1 MKTKLRKL
9 LALLMT
15 LAMFISSVPTTALAA
30 VVPYPG
36 GTDTGSGISLRSIV
50 KPPVA
55 TTTYVFMNGTE
66 EFARQILKDGQTL
79 NNPGTPD
86 AGSPNK
92 EFVGWF
98 DESGNQLTFPITA
111 SVGSAS
117 STVTVNARFADVYF
131 VFFTNPNGEVMVTKK
146 GYKGDKIS
154 TEGVTYP
161 VGNEES
167 IVGWEDASGNL
178 VSSVT
183 LNGSDVTLKARVEQG
198 HWITFDSQ
206 GGTYVAPAF
215 VKGNGTTTAPA
226 APTRP
231 GYTFHHWSAAVGG
244 AAFTFGNALT
254 TALTLYAVWTPNT
267 RTQYTVIHWQEN
279 ADDDEYSYAESET
292 KYGATGAQTSAA
304 AKSYPGFTAQDITQQ
319 TIAGDGSTIVNVY
332 YLRNVYKVNFN
343 EKHKHTYDRR
353 TGNFFSGYTYYG
365 GCYPQNGGSSTI
377 CGLST
382 DSWVATQTITAKY
395 GANISTQWPVGTFWY
410 VTQDDQTTAQSNLDT
425 MPLGGKEFYGKAEGS
440 GTANYYVQVLPG
452 ESGTENAGGKTYKLD
467 HTDTGYTNG
476 TVTDEERYEMT
487 GFTCNL
493 QHSAKNGA
501 SYPGA
506 KFYYDR
512 NSYNVVYINN
522 GVTVKTTSY
531 YYEQS
536 ISDAGS
542 YTPARPSTLPDTFTF
557 GGWYADPAG
566 GQAYTFNGKTMPAQN
581 VTVYAKWNEPTVN
594 GTAHIKID
602 GTDAG
607 TTLEGVK
614 YGGTITEQL
623 NALQETIMQDK
634 DGYTWRGW
642 RTGPNGTGEPFN
654 VDTKIY
660 SDITLYPYYTK
671 DGTFTVEY
679 VSGKNDVTAPE
690 DGKSYA
696 EDSFA
701 DLMSTDKLV
710 ADDGEYFLGWSDGA
724 ATYQPRDKYQIK
736 SNHANEQNVI
746 TLTAQWG
753 ARPAGTT
760 LTYKANGGTGEDEV
774 KNLANNETVTTIANP
789 FSRVG
794 YTFKGWDTDPKGEGS
809 IAPNTQV
816 QVDNNGGE
824 NVLYAIC
831 TANTDTKYT
840 VEFYY
845 QNTDGSYPQK
855 ANESVVR
862 NDGTTDTT
870 VSVKDSDKLPQDGGK
885 YVFDESNA
893 NNVLSGVVAGDG
905 SLVLKLYF
913 KLNTASYTI
922 HHYLNGTTVKV
933 ANDQTGA
940 KTIGETLTANKSD
953 ALYPAYAAAEV
964 AGYVPSQKIEIVADE
979 TKNVITVYYAVPLTI
994 TAKDAEKTY
1003 DGQPLTQPDFTVEG
1017 LVNGDTKEN
1026 FSLSMTAAST
1036 ITNAGSTPN
1045 VIDESTVKYNGDAIP
1060 SYYNVSHAPGTLT
1073 VNKASAT
1080 VTITGVNKTHVYDGK
1095 QHEANG
1101 YNYSFTGKPN
1111 EITISLKPNVL
1122 AIAKRTDVGTTTMG
1136 LTKDSFTV
1144 TSANYDVTIKAVN
1157 DGYVTITPIET
1168 EIVITANSASKIYDG
1183 TPLTNNGFTF
1193 TEGVL
1198 VKGDVLTAVVEG
1210 SATNVGDEGKN
1221 VVKSY
1226 RVMRGDVDVT
1236 GNYTFGNS
1244 IDGKLTIN
1252 KREVTLTSA
1261 SDSKTYD
1268 GKPLTNGNVTIG
1280 GSGFADGEGAT
1291 FNVTGT
1297 ITNVGKMPNDF
1308 TYTLNEGTNANN
1320 YTITPT
1326 AGELEV
1332 TPVTDEVVVT
1342 ITGHKVTTKYDGT
1355 EHAASGY
1362 DVSISNELY
1371 KEADFTFTGSAEVK
1385 ATDASDTA
1393 YAMGLK
1399 DTDFANKNGNFSN
1412 VKFVVTD
1419 GSLTINKR
1427 TVTLESKGGSK
1438 EYDGTPLT
1446 KPDVTVGGDG
1456 FVDGE
1461 VTDVKATGSV
1471 TFVHEG
1477 EVTNAITYTEGANF
1491 KEKNYTISREEGK
1504 LSITKREG
1512 EGKTITVTANSD
1524 EKVYDGAPLTNNGFT
1539 HAGALVEGDVLTAV
1553 VEGSQTDVGSSDNV
1567 VTSYRVM
1574 RGETDVTTSYTFT
1587 ESGKGAL
1594 TVTLRGVTFTGESK
1608 SLPYTGGM
1616 QRITGITQSGL
1627 VEGHRYEDLTYK
1639 AEGQNVGSYD
1649 GAFSGDVVIKDAQGN
1664 DVTKNY
1670 NVTKTPGK
1678 LTITNASFTVTF
1690 TGESDTKVY
1699 NGSEQ
1704 SITGI
1709 TVAGLK
1715 TGHRYE
1721 NLTYAAKGTDKG
1733 EYVGAFTG
1741 TVKILDENNV
1751 DVTENYAIT
1760 QTPGKLTITA
1770 VETEVVVTITGH
1782 KATVTY
1788 DGAEHTV
1795 TGYDVSISNELYK
1808 EADFTFTGSAE
1819 VKGTGANTYPMGLKV
1834 SDFRNDSKNFT
1845 NVKFVVNDGELVIS
1859 KRPVKVYA
1867 ETLEYAYDYANPA
1880 AHPADDVARYTVEAA
1895 NGDRG
1900 LLTGD
1905 ALNADVLYDGQSTQT
1920 LIGVYQAVA
1929 QIAAAKITNANGDV
1943 TDNYTI
1949 EKVDSTLTIKGNDPI
1964 DPGKETTSVQTN
1976 YTVGDVIEYKITV
1989 KNVSRDEATN
1999 VVVTDSMAEIQDSAG
2014 YTVSEDRHTAT
2025 IASIPAGGTVL
2036 VYARHTV
2043 TAEDVE
2049 NAYAGDANGSLT
2061 NVANIKFGDWNKDVE
2076 GDHDELNDTY
2086 KYVVRYY
2093 WNNYTSVQPH
2103 EEKKLTARVG
2113 TEVTEEPAAI
2123 EGYTP
2128 VSADS
2133 RKLTISADQSKNVI
2147 EFYYYKNVELTA
2159 NSETYTYD
2167 GAEKQVNGFTI
2178 KGENKDQDDQTI
2190 AADFSAIIVGAKGV
2204 DAGEYPANF
2213 AENTVG
2219 AVDKT
2224 GRYIVTAANNGKLV
2238 INPVTG
2244 QLITITA
2251 NSNEKTY
2258 DGTPLTDNG
2267 FDFTQG
2273 VLADGDVLTAVV
2285 EGSATNVGDE
2295 GRNVV
2300 KSYAVKRGETD
2311 VTKNYTFGNSI
2322 DGKLTINKRTV
2333 TLKSE
2338 TASKPYDG
2346 TPLTKPDVT
2355 VGGDGFV
2362 DGEVTD
2368 VKATGSVTFVHEG
2381 EVTNAITYTEGANF
2395 KEKNYTISR
2404 EEGKLSIT
2412 KREGEGKTITVTAN
2426 SDEKVYDGAPLTN
2439 NGFTH
2444 AGALVEGDVLTAVV
2458 EGSQTDVGSSDNVVT
2473 SYVVMRG
2480 ETDVTTSYTFTD
2492 SVKGALTV
2500 TPVEIELTANSAS
2513 KQYDGTALTD
2523 GGYSITKGAFV
2534 DEEGLASVTVVGSQT
2549 FVGESANRITAHTLK
2564 ENTLAKNYSIKYVN
2578 GKLTVTRNE
2587 KVIKVTANSH
2597 TWEYDGQAHSDG
2609 GYTVEYDGKT
2619 YKVEAGKTAT
2629 LPTGDVVKAKIT
2641 KTVTNVSDSAANNNQ
2656 IDELTIVN
2664 AAGEDTKGQYKTVT
2678 LIPGTLTITKRGAGE
2693 DKVKITAADNT
2704 VEYDGR
2710 PHGAKLNAAG
2720 QIEVGTSYTVTN
2732 LAEGHSVKTLAIEG
2746 SETDAGVYADKL
2758 VPGNA
2763 VIVDGNGVEVTAN
2776 YDITYVP
2783 GALTITRRGAG
2794 DMKVELKAAD
2804 NTVVY
2809 DGQPHGAKLNA
2820 AGEIEVGTSY
2830 TITNLADGHKVQSVV
2845 ISGSETAVGEY
2856 ENKLVPSGAKI
2867 VDAEGNDV
2875 TRNYVVGYKNGK
2887 LTITSPDTV
2896 IVTIRGNKD
2905 AVEYDGQKHEVNGYE
2920 VVSISNTLY
2929 TEADFGFADG
2939 ATAHAEGT
2947 DAGDYFMNL
2956 TKDSFVNRN
2965 GNFSAVTFVVEDGKL
2980 TITKRG
2986 LDKEKLVKIT
2996 AADNSVFYDG
3006 QPHGA
3011 KLNAAG
3017 QIEVGTSYTTE
3028 YLAAGHKVQTVA
3040 IDGSETM
3047 VGVYEDRLVP
3057 NAAIIVD
3064 ENDND
3069 VTTNY
3074 VITYVP
3080 GTLEIRKNETEIK
3093 VTANSHTWEYDGQP
3107 HSDGGYT
3114 VNYDGVD
3121 YPVAAGEFAT
3131 LPTGDKV
3138 TATVEGSVTNVA
3150 DSADDNN
3157 VVTNVTITNEA
3168 GAVVNDQYKTITRV
3182 NGGLKI
3188 TRRGDSEDEDKKVRI
3203 IAEPNTV
3210 EYDGKAHGANLNAK
3224 GEIELG
3230 TSYTTA
3236 RLVDGHYVDETTLDI
3251 TGSQTNVGVYEE
3263 ELKPAV
3269 KAGATRIVIRDAEGN
3284 DVTDNYALTLVNA
3297 TLTITGDK
3305 LIPDKKAEDENI
3317 ESNYK
3322 LGDEIEFTITV
3333 KNVSIY
3339 DVENVIVTDASAEI
3353 QAGDGYTVSADKH
3366 TATITIIAAK
3376 SEIRIK
3382 ALHTVTSEDILAG
3395 KVGNVANVEWKDGET
3410 TVTKTVD
3417 DDTTKL
3423 TPPNVTLNVTKT
3435 SNWEG
3440 KADGAK
3446 LELGTKITYTITV
3459 KNTGNV
3465 PYTNVNFTDLL
3476 QNGDATVTGEIPTYG
3491 TLAVNEEK
3499 SFTVEYIVTEADLLK
3514 ESINNKVTAEA
3525 DEIEYTY
3532 YEGETEK
3539 TGKATPK
3546 GEAEVGD
3553 RTDDAKASTISTK
3566 TTTSTPANGKGYALG
3581 ETITYDIVVTND
3593 GNLTVTSIEVVDNL
3607 EGAEIKA
3614 GNGYD
3619 VVNGKAVIA
3628 ELKPGE
3634 SVTVKVEYV
3643 VTEADIL
3650 AGKVVNDATV
3660 TGKGPGTDPEPDE
3673 PKTDDPTD
3681 EPKATLE
3688 IVKAV
3693 EGNPEN
3699 GTSYALGEKI
3709 TYTLTVKV
3717 GADNNVTVKDVRV
3730 TDTLLTAENVNAK
3743 IVEIAGGY
3751 TLNATGEI
3759 ELPDM
3764 APGAADVVI
3773 TYTYTVQES
3782 DLGSGAYGS
3791 VHNAAVSKGT
3801 TPDPDPE
3808 NPNPKPIDPK
3818 DEDKKD
3824 IPTNIRLVITA
3835 KDNPGIEY
3843 DGDAHGENGYDAT
3856 GLATGHEITSVTIS
3870 GSRTNV
3876 GYYTDELEPSDAVI
3890 KEGNEDVTSHY
3901 EITYVP
3907 GDLEIIRRGLDEKNP
3922 VQIIAK
3928 PNTVEYDGK
3937 AHGAKLNAK
3946 GEIELG
3952 TSYTTAR
3959 LVDGHYVD
3967 ETTLDITGSQ
3977 TNVGVY
3983 EEELKPAVKA
3993 GATRIVIR
4001 DAEGNDVTDNYALTL
4016 VNATLTITGDKL
4028 IPDKKAEDEN
4038 IESNYKLGD
4047 EIEFTITVKNVSIYD
4062 VENVIVTDASAEIQA
4077 GDGYTV
4083 SADKHTATITI
4094 IAAKSEIRIKA
4105 LHTVTSEDI
4114 LAGKVGNVAN
4124 VEWKDGETTVTKT
4137 VDDDTTKLTPPN
4149 VTLNVTKTSNW
4160 EGKADGAKLE
4170 LGTKITY
4177 TITVKNTGNVP
4188 YTNVNFT
4195 DLLQNGDATVT
4206 GEIPTYGTLAVNEEK
4221 SFTVEYI
4228 VTEADLLKESIN
4240 NKVTAEADEI
4250 EYTYYEG
4257 ETEKTGKATPKGEDE
4272 VTDNTDAAS
4281 ASFTST
4287 KTTTSTPKNEK
4298 GYALG
4303 ETITYDIVV
4312 TNDGNLTLTDVEVTE
4327 KLAGAV
4333 IKASSD
4339 YTVSG
4344 SVATIAELKPGQTV
4358 IVNVEYVVTE
4368 ADILAGSVKNV
4379 ATVKGNGPDDKDP
4392 DPKDP
4397 GTDDPTDKPKA
4408 TLDIA
4413 KSVVSTPKNGTS
4425 YKLGEKITYKLTV
4438 KVGADNNVTVKNIRV
4453 TDTLLTAENVN
4464 AKIVEIAGGYTLNAT
4479 GEIELP
4485 DMAPGAADVVITY
4498 TYTVQESDLGSEAY
4512 GSVHNAA
4519 VSKGATPDP
4528 DPENP
4533 NPKPVDPK
4541 DEDKKDTPTNI
4552 RLVIMANNNTG
4563 IVYDGEEHGEDGY
4576 KQTGLSK
4583 DHTIEK
4589 VTISGKRTNVGEE
4602 KLVPSDAKIVDKAGN
4617 DVTSHYDIEYVN
4629 ATLEIIQKKLT
4640 ITADSDE
4647 KFYDETPLT
4656 KDSYTNTELAKGD
4669 KIANVT
4675 ITGTITEVGSV
4686 ENVASGAKIV
4696 NAAGE
4701 DVTGNYDIEYVKGT
4715 LTIKAIP
4722 ADGFVDVTVTK
4733 KWDDANNQ
4741 DGKRDDVT
4749 LTLNASANGRLIDW
4763 DVLKDIAKNG
4773 ANLTMDETAEHVFAR
4788 AEFTDD
4794 KDSYSYTFRNVPK
4807 YANFNDVNTL
4817 IDFAVTENEVP
4828 DFYEID
4834 VESSTRLMI
4843 VNVHEVKTMNIHVTK
4858 VWEDEN
4864 NNDGYRP
4871 DAITV
4876 KLYADGALY
4885 GEKTITPDE
4894 NDVWETTFEN
4904 LPVYKK
4910 GETISY
4916 TVEEDAIDEYT
4927 TTYSTEKPIVGGDYD
4942 EAAREVTITNRY
4954 EIKKMNIKVIKIW
4967 ADAGNTD
4974 KLRPSELTFN
4984 LYKTVGDG
4992 EKELVQ
4998 EFQLKSSNGNSVWK
5012 HKDLRTTLEGLNV
5025 YENGEKVHYSI
5036 EETTK
5041 LEGYTVK
5048 YIDNDIV
5055 GGNKVND
5062 QYQTDF
5068 MTWVTNYHII
5078 KRPNRLIGPMGMTS
5092 GECVE

>member
-66 EFARQILKDGQTL
+66 EFARQILKNGQTL
-79 NNPGTPD
+79 NNPGTPTAD
-86 AGSPNK
+86 SANK

-131 VFFTNPNGEVMVTKK
+131 VFFTNEKGEVMVTKK
-146 GYKGDKIS
+146 GANGDTIS

-161 VGNEES
+161 VGNEQS
-167 IVGWEDASGNL
+167 IVGWKDASGNL

-183 LNGSDVTLKARVEQG
+183 LNGSDVTLTARVENG
-198 HWITFDSQ
+198 HWITYDSQ

-215 VKGNGTTTAPA
+215 VKGNGKTTAPA
-226 APTRP
+226 NPTRP
-231 GYTFHHWSAAVGG
+231 GYTFDHWSATVGG
-244 AAFTFGNALT
+244 AAFTFGQPLDQ
-254 TALTLYAVWTPNT
+254 ALTLYAVWTANTNT
-267 RTQYTVIHWQEN
+267 RYTVIHWLEN
-279 ADDDEYSYAESET
+279 ADDNEYSYRESET
-292 KYGATGAQTSAA
+292 RTGATGAQTSAA
-304 AKSYPGFTAQDITQQ
+304 AKSYTGFTAQTIAQQ

-332 YLRNVYKVNFN
+332 YKRNVYDVKFY
-343 EKHKHTYDRR
+343 KYKSS
-353 TGNFFSGYTYYG
+353 GFF
-365 GCYPQNGGSSTI
+365 GGSWEEI
-377 CGLST
+377 VNLR
-382 DSWVATQTITAKY
+382 ITAKY
-395 GANISTQWPVGTFWY
+395 QAFIGDRWPTYDGSSTWGTKTSGSQPAGPYQVNIE
-410 VTQDDQTTAQSNLDT
+410 T
-425 MPLGGKEFYGKAEGS
+425 MPLNGASFYGPNTGNGS
-440 GTANYYVQVLPG
+440 ESAYYYVEVLPG
-452 ESGTENAGGKTYKLD
+452 ESGETTVGGVAYKLHHKD
-467 HTDTGYTNG
+467 TSPGTGYTV
-476 TVTDEERYEMT
+476 TVEDQYPIT
-487 GFTCNL
+487 GFTFN
-493 QHSAKNGA
+493 SAPSTSTGQN
-501 SYPGA
+501 YNNA
-506 KFYYDR
+506 KFYYTR
-512 NSYNVVYINN
+512 NSYNIVYVS
-522 GVTVKTTSY
+522 GGQTVNTASKKF
-531 YYEQS
+531 EES
-536 ISDAGS
+536 IADAGS
-542 YTPARPSTLPDTFTF
+542 YTPTVKPAGMEDYDF
-557 GGWYADPAG
+557 GGWHADPAG
-566 GQAYTFNGKTMPAQN
+566 EQAYTFTGKTMPAQN
-581 VTVYAKWNEPTVN
+581 VTVYAKWNKPVYN
-594 GTAHIKID
+594 GTIYLTIE
-602 GTDAG
+602 GTG
-607 TTLEGVK
+607 SSITLNVPKGD
-614 YGGTITEQL
+614 TIETAL
-623 NALQETIMQDK
+623 NEKQAEIMAQVGE
-634 DGYTWRGW
+634 GYTWRGW
-642 RTGPNGTGEPFN
+642 RTGKDGTGEPFN
-654 VDTKIY
+654 PQTQITTDV
-660 SDITLYPYYTK
+660 TLYPYYTK
-671 DGTFTVEY
+671 DGTFTVKY
-679 VSGKNDVTAPE
+679 VTQKDDVTAPE
-690 DGKSYA
+690 DGKSYT

-701 DLMSTDKLV
+701 DLMSPGKLV
-710 ADDGEYFLGWSDGA
+710 AADGEYFLGWSDGA

-736 SNHANEQNVI
+736 SNHANDQNVI

-760 LTYKANGGTGEDEV
+760 LTYKANGGAGEDVVE
-774 KNLANNETVTTIANP
+774 NLANNATVTTKP
-789 FSRVG
+789 GTTFSRVG
-794 YTFKGWDTDPKGEGS
+794 YAFKGWDTNPKGEGS

-816 QVDNNGGE
+816 QVDNNDGA
-824 NVLYAIC
+824 NVLYAIW
-831 TANTDTKYT
+831 TANADTKYT

-933 ANDQTGA
+933 ADDQTGA
-940 KTIGETLTANKSD
+940 KTIGETLKANKSD
-953 ALYPAYAAAEV
+953 ALYAAYAAAGV
-964 AGYVPSQKIEIVADE
+964 ASYAPSQTITIAADE
-979 TKNVITVYYAVPLTI
+979 SKNVITVYYTMPLTI
-994 TAKDAEKTY
+994 KAKDASKTY

-1026 FSLSMTAAST
+1026 FTLSMTAEST

-1045 VIDESTVKYNGDAIP
+1045 VIDQDTVKYNGGAIP
-1060 SYYNVSHAPGTLT
+1060 SYYNVSYTNGTLT
-1073 VNKASAT
+1073 VNKAPAT
-1080 VTITGVNKTHVYDGK
+1080 VTITGVNETAVYDGK

-1122 AIAKRTDVGTTTMG
+1122 AIARRTDVGTTYMG

-1144 TSANYDVTIKAVN
+1144 TSANYDVTINEVI
-1157 DGYVTITPIET
+1157 DGYVTITPVTDKVTVTVTENGAIVTYDGNEHSVKGYKTMTADNELYDVATSVKATET
-1168 EIVITANSASKIYDG
+1168 AAWTAKGTNAGEYPVGIAAGDFENTNKNFTNVTFNIVDGVLKINPITENTITITANSAS
-1183 TPLTNNGFTF
+1183 
-1193 TEGVL
+1193 
-1198 VKGDVLTAVVEG
+1198 
-1210 SATNVGDEGKN
+1210 
-1221 VVKSY
+1221 
-1226 RVMRGDVDVT
+1226 
-1236 GNYTFGNS
+1236 
-1244 IDGKLTIN
+1244 
-1252 KREVTLTSA
+1252 
-1261 SDSKTYD
+1261 
-1268 GKPLTNGNVTIG
+1268 
-1280 GSGFADGEGAT
+1280 
-1291 FNVTGT
+1291 
-1297 ITNVGKMPNDF
+1297 
-1308 TYTLNEGTNANN
+1308 
-1320 YTITPT
+1320 
-1326 AGELEV
+1326 
-1332 TPVTDEVVVT
+1332 
-1342 ITGHKVTTKYDGT
+1342 
-1355 EHAASGY
+1355 
-1362 DVSISNELY
+1362 
-1371 KEADFTFTGSAEVK
+1371 
-1385 ATDASDTA
+1385 
-1393 YAMGLK
+1393 
-1399 DTDFANKNGNFSN
+1399 
-1412 VKFVVTD
+1412 
-1419 GSLTINKR
+1419 
-1427 TVTLESKGGSK
+1427 
-1438 EYDGTPLT
+1438 
-1446 KPDVTVGGDG
+1446 
-1456 FVDGE
+1456 
-1461 VTDVKATGSV
+1461 
-1471 TFVHEG
+1471 
-1477 EVTNAITYTEGANF
+1477 
-1491 KEKNYTISREEGK
+1491 
-1504 LSITKREG
+1504 
-1512 EGKTITVTANSD
+1512 
-1524 EKVYDGAPLTNNGFT
+1524 
-1539 HAGALVEGDVLTAV
+1539 
-1553 VEGSQTDVGSSDNV
+1553 
-1567 VTSYRVM
+1567 
-1574 RGETDVTTSYTFT
+1574 
-1587 ESGKGAL
+1587 
-1594 TVTLRGVTFTGESK
+1594 
-1608 SLPYTGGM
+1608 
-1616 QRITGITQSGL
+1616 
-1627 VEGHRYEDLTYK
+1627 
-1639 AEGQNVGSYD
+1639 
-1649 GAFSGDVVIKDAQGN
+1649 
-1664 DVTKNY
+1664 
-1670 NVTKTPGK
+1670 
-1678 LTITNASFTVTF
+1678 
-1690 TGESDTKVY
+1690 
-1699 NGSEQ
+1699 
-1704 SITGI
+1704 
-1709 TVAGLK
+1709 
-1715 TGHRYE
+1715 
-1721 NLTYAAKGTDKG
+1721 
-1733 EYVGAFTG
+1733 
-1741 TVKILDENNV
+1741 
-1751 DVTENYAIT
+1751 
-1760 QTPGKLTITA
+1760 
-1770 VETEVVVTITGH
+1770 
-1782 KATVTY
+1782 
-1788 DGAEHTV
+1788 
-1795 TGYDVSISNELYK
+1795 
-1808 EADFTFTGSAE
+1808 
-1819 VKGTGANTYPMGLKV
+1819 
-1834 SDFRNDSKNFT
+1834 
-1845 NVKFVVNDGELVIS
+1845 
-1859 KRPVKVYA
+1859 
-1867 ETLEYAYDYANPA
+1867 
-1880 AHPADDVARYTVEAA
+1880 
-1895 NGDRG
+1895 
-1900 LLTGD
+1900 
-1905 ALNADVLYDGQSTQT
+1905 
-1920 LIGVYQAVA
+1920 
-1929 QIAAAKITNANGDV
+1929 
-1943 TDNYTI
+1943 
-1949 EKVDSTLTIKGNDPI
+1949 
-1964 DPGKETTSVQTN
+1964 
-1976 YTVGDVIEYKITV
+1976 
-1989 KNVSRDEATN
+1989 
-1999 VVVTDSMAEIQDSAG
+1999 
-2014 YTVSEDRHTAT
+2014 
-2025 IASIPAGGTVL
+2025 
-2036 VYARHTV
+2036 
-2043 TAEDVE
+2043 
-2049 NAYAGDANGSLT
+2049 
-2061 NVANIKFGDWNKDVE
+2061 
-2076 GDHDELNDTY
+2076 
-2086 KYVVRYY
+2086 
-2093 WNNYTSVQPH
+2093 
-2103 EEKKLTARVG
+2103 
-2113 TEVTEEPAAI
+2113 
-2123 EGYTP
+2123 
-2128 VSADS
+2128 
-2133 RKLTISADQSKNVI
+2133 
-2147 EFYYYKNVELTA
+2147 
-2159 NSETYTYD
+2159 
-2167 GAEKQVNGFTI
+2167 
-2178 KGENKDQDDQTI
+2178 
-2190 AADFSAIIVGAKGV
+2190 
-2204 DAGEYPANF
+2204 
-2213 AENTVG
+2213 
-2219 AVDKT
+2219 
-2224 GRYIVTAANNGKLV
+2224 
-2238 INPVTG
+2238 
-2244 QLITITA
+2244 
-2251 NSNEKTY
+2251 KTY

-2267 FDFTQG
+2267 FTFTQG
-2273 VLADGDVLTAVV
+2273 VLADGDELTAVV

-2300 KSYAVKRGETD
+2300 KSYVVKRGETD
-2311 VTKNYTFGNSI
+2311 VTNNYTFGESI
-2322 DGKLTINKRTV
+2322 IGTLTV
-2333 TLKSE
+2333 TPVAIELTAAS
-2338 TASKPYDG
+2338 ASKAYDG
-2346 TPLTKPDVT
+2346 TPLTN
-2355 VGGDGFV
+2355 
-2362 DGEVTD
+2362 
-2368 VKATGSVTFVHEG
+2368 S
-2381 EVTNAITYTEGANF
+2381 
-2395 KEKNYTISR
+2395 NYT
-2404 EEGKLSIT
+2404 
-2412 KREGEGKTITVTAN
+2412 
-2426 SDEKVYDGAPLTN
+2426 
-2439 NGFTH
+2439 
-2444 AGALVEGDVLTAVV
+2444 
-2458 EGSQTDVGSSDNVVT
+2458 
-2473 SYVVMRG
+2473 
-2480 ETDVTTSYTFTD
+2480 
-2492 SVKGALTV
+2492 
-2500 TPVEIELTANSAS
+2500 
-2513 KQYDGTALTD
+2513 
-2523 GGYSITKGAFV
+2523 ITKGAFV
-2534 DEEGLASVTVVGSQT
+2534 DGEGLAAVTIAGSQT
-2549 FVGESANRITAHTLK
+2549 LVGASANTITSHTLK
-2564 ENTLAKNYSIKYVN
+2564 DNTLAQNYTITYQPGELK
-2578 GKLTVTRNE
+2578 VTQNE
-2587 KVIKVTANSH
+2587 KTITITANSH
-2597 TWEYDGQAHSDG
+2597 TWEYDGQPHSDG
-2609 GYTVEYDGKT
+2609 GYTVEYDGQT

-2794 DMKVELKAAD
+2794 DDKVVLTAAN

-2856 ENKLVPSGAKI
+2856 ENRLVPSGAKI

-2896 IVTIRGNKD
+2896 IVTIKGKTD
-2905 AVEYDGQKHEVNGYE
+2905 TVEYDGQKHEVNGYE

-2939 ATAHAEGT
+2939 ARAHAEGT

-2956 TKDSFVNRN
+2956 TKDSFVNKN
-2965 GNFSAVTFVVEDGKL
+2965 GNFSAVTFVVEDGQL

-3028 YLAAGHKVQTVA
+3028 YLAVGHKVQTVA

-3057 NAAIIVD
+3057 KTAIIVD
-3064 ENDND
+3064 KNDND

-3107 HSDGGYT
+3107 HTDGGYT

-3121 YPVAAGEFAT
+3121 YPVEAGEFAT

-3138 TATVEGSVTNVA
+3138 TATVDGSVTNVA

-3168 GAVVNDQYKTITRV
+3168 GTVVNDQYKTITRV

-3269 KAGATRIVIRDAEGN
+3269 KAGATRIVIRDKDGN

-3322 LGDEIEFTITV
+3322 LGDKIEFTITV

-3339 DVENVIVTDASAEI
+3339 DVENVIVTDANAEI

-3366 TATITIIAAK
+3366 TATIAIIAAK

-3435 SNWEG
+3435 SDWEG
-3440 KADGAK
+3440 KATGAK

-3546 GEAEVGD
+3546 GEAQVGD

-3566 TTTSTPANGKGYALG
+3566 TTTSTPANG
-3581 ETITYDIVVTND
+3581 
-3593 GNLTVTSIEVVDNL
+3593 
-3607 EGAEIKA
+3607 
-3614 GNGYD
+3614 
-3619 VVNGKAVIA
+3619 
-3628 ELKPGE
+3628 
-3634 SVTVKVEYV
+3634 
-3643 VTEADIL
+3643 
-3650 AGKVVNDATV
+3650 
-3660 TGKGPGTDPEPDE
+3660 
-3673 PKTDDPTD
+3673 
-3681 EPKATLE
+3681 
-3688 IVKAV
+3688 
-3693 EGNPEN
+3693 
-3699 GTSYALGEKI
+3699 
-3709 TYTLTVKV
+3709 
-3717 GADNNVTVKDVRV
+3717 
-3730 TDTLLTAENVNAK
+3730 
-3743 IVEIAGGY
+3743 
-3751 TLNATGEI
+3751 
-3759 ELPDM
+3759 
-3764 APGAADVVI
+3764 
-3773 TYTYTVQES
+3773 
-3782 DLGSGAYGS
+3782 
-3791 VHNAAVSKGT
+3791 
-3801 TPDPDPE
+3801 
-3808 NPNPKPIDPK
+3808 
-3818 DEDKKD
+3818 
-3824 IPTNIRLVITA
+3824 
-3835 KDNPGIEY
+3835 
-3843 DGDAHGENGYDAT
+3843 
-3856 GLATGHEITSVTIS
+3856 
-3870 GSRTNV
+3870 
-3876 GYYTDELEPSDAVI
+3876 
-3890 KEGNEDVTSHY
+3890 
-3901 EITYVP
+3901 
-3907 GDLEIIRRGLDEKNP
+3907 
-3922 VQIIAK
+3922 
-3928 PNTVEYDGK
+3928 
-3937 AHGAKLNAK
+3937 
-3946 GEIELG
+3946 
-3952 TSYTTAR
+3952 
-3959 LVDGHYVD
+3959 
-3967 ETTLDITGSQ
+3967 
-3977 TNVGVY
+3977 
-3983 EEELKPAVKA
+3983 
-3993 GATRIVIR
+3993 
-4001 DAEGNDVTDNYALTL
+4001 
-4016 VNATLTITGDKL
+4016 
-4028 IPDKKAEDEN
+4028 
-4038 IESNYKLGD
+4038 
-4047 EIEFTITVKNVSIYD
+4047 
-4062 VENVIVTDASAEIQA
+4062 
-4077 GDGYTV
+4077 
-4083 SADKHTATITI
+4083 
-4094 IAAKSEIRIKA
+4094 
-4105 LHTVTSEDI
+4105 
-4114 LAGKVGNVAN
+4114 
-4124 VEWKDGETTVTKT
+4124 
-4137 VDDDTTKLTPPN
+4137 
-4149 VTLNVTKTSNW
+4149 
-4160 EGKADGAKLE
+4160 
-4170 LGTKITY
+4170 
-4177 TITVKNTGNVP
+4177 
-4188 YTNVNFT
+4188 
-4195 DLLQNGDATVT
+4195 
-4206 GEIPTYGTLAVNEEK
+4206 
-4221 SFTVEYI
+4221 
-4228 VTEADLLKESIN
+4228 
-4240 NKVTAEADEI
+4240 
-4250 EYTYYEG
+4250 
-4257 ETEKTGKATPKGEDE
+4257 
-4272 VTDNTDAAS
+4272 
-4281 ASFTST
+4281 
-4287 KTTTSTPKNEK
+4287 K

-4438 KVGADNNVTVKNIRV
+4438 KVGADNNVTVKDVRV

-4498 TYTVQESDLGSEAY
+4498 TYTVQESDLGSGAY

-4552 RLVIMANNNTG
+4552 RLVITANNNTG

-4669 KIANVT
+4669 EIANVT

-4722 ADGFVDVTVTK
+4722 ADGFVDVTITK

-4834 VESSTRLMI
+4834 AENSTRLMI

-4858 VWEDEN
+4858 VWDDED

-4942 EAAREVTITNRY
+4942 EAPHEVTITNRY

-4967 ADAGNTD
+4967 ADSDNED
-4974 KLRPSELTFN
+4974 KLRPNALSFD
-4984 LYKTVGDG
+4984 LYKTVGGG
-4992 EKELVQ
+4992 ERELVLQ
-4998 EFQLKSSNGNSVWK
+4998 FQLRSSTGTSVWK
-5012 HKDLRTTLEGLNV
+5012 YKDLRTTIGGLNV

>member
-30 VVPYPG
+30 VVPYSG

-66 EFARQILKDGQTL
+66 EFARQILKNGETL
-79 NNPGTPD
+79 NNPGTPTAD
-86 AGSPNK
+86 SANK

-131 VFFTNPNGEVMVTKK
+131 VFFTNEKGEVMVTKK
-146 GYKGDKIS
+146 GANGDKIS
-154 TEGVTYP
+154 TEDVTYP
-161 VGNEES
+161 VDNEQS
-167 IVGWEDASGNL
+167 IVGWKDASGNL

-183 LNGSDVTLKARVEQG
+183 LNGRDVTLTAKVENG
-198 HWITFDSQ
+198 HWITYDSQ

-231 GYTFHHWSAAVGG
+231 GYTFRHWSATVGG
-244 AAFTFGNALT
+244 AAFNFGNALT

-292 KYGATGAQTSAA
+292 KYGTTGAQTSAA
-304 AKSYPGFTAQDITQQ
+304 AKSYTGFTAQTIAQQ
-319 TIAGDGSTIVNVY
+319 TIAGDGSTIVSVY
-332 YLRNVYKVNFN
+332 YKRNVYEVKFYSNSSWYSSS
-343 EKHKHTYDRR
+343 EE
-353 TGNFFSGYTYYG
+353 YT
-365 GCYPQNGGSSTI
+365 S
-377 CGLST
+377 LR
-382 DSWVATQTITAKY
+382 ITAKY
-395 GANISTQWPVGTFWY
+395 GANISNRWPTYNGSNTWSTTDGGTTY
-410 VTQDDQTTAQSNLDT
+410 QVNIDT
-425 MPLGGKEFYGKAEGS
+425 MPLNGAKFYGPKTGS
-440 GTANYYVQVLPG
+440 SSESAHYYVEVLPG
-452 ESGTENAGGKTYKLD
+452 ETGVTVSGVTYKLH
-467 HTDTGYTNG
+467 HTDTSPGTGYT
-476 TVTDEERYEMT
+476 VSVEDQYPIT
-487 GFTCNL
+487 GFTFN
-493 QHSAKNGA
+493 SAPSTSTGGRYNN
-501 SYPGA
+501 A
-506 KFYYDR
+506 KFYYTR
-512 NSYNVVYINN
+512 NSYNIVYVS
-522 GVTVKTTSY
+522 GGQTVNTVSKKF
-531 YYEQS
+531 EES
-536 ISDAGS
+536 IADAGS
-542 YTPARPSTLPDTFTF
+542 YTPTVKPVGMEDYDF
-557 GGWYADPAG
+557 GGWHADPAG
-566 GQAYTFNGKTMPAQN
+566 EQAYTFTGKTMPAQN
-581 VTVYAKWNEPTVN
+581 VTVYAKWNKPVYN
-594 GTAHIKID
+594 GTIYLTIE
-602 GTDAG
+602 G
-607 TTLEGVK
+607 TTGSSITLNVPKGD
-614 YGGTITEQL
+614 TIETAL
-623 NALQETIMQDK
+623 NEKQAEIMAQVGE
-634 DGYTWRGW
+634 GYTWRGW
-642 RTGPNGTGEPFN
+642 RTGKDGTGEPFN
-654 VDTKIY
+654 PQTRITTDV
-660 SDITLYPYYTK
+660 TLYPYYTK

-679 VSGKNDVTAPE
+679 VSGKNNVTAPV

-701 DLMSTDKLV
+701 DLMSPGKLV
-710 ADDGEYFLGWSDGA
+710 ADDGEYFLGWTDGA

-736 SNHANEQNVI
+736 SNHANERNVI

-760 LTYKANGGTGEDEV
+760 LTYKANGGAGEDVV

-794 YTFKGWDTDPKGEGS
+794 YTFKGWDTNPKGEGS
-809 IAPNTQV
+809 IAPDTQV
-816 QVDNNGGE
+816 QVDNNGE
-824 NVLYAIC
+824 NVLYAIW

-845 QNTDGSYPQK
+845 QNGDGTYTLNHSDK
-855 ANESVVR
+855 RTA
-862 NDGTTDTT
+862 TTDTEVFVT
-870 VSVKDSDKLPQDGGK
+870 DADKAAKENNK
-885 YVFDESNA
+885 YVFEADNK
-893 NNVLSGVVAGDG
+893 NNVLSGNVAGDG

-933 ANDQTGA
+933 ADDQTGA

-953 ALYPAYAAAEV
+953 ALYAAYAAAEV

-1017 LVNGDTKEN
+1017 LVNGDTKAN
-1026 FSLSMTAAST
+1026 FTLSMTAEST

-1045 VIDESTVKYNGDAIP
+1045 MIDESTVKYNGDAIP
-1060 SYYNVSHAPGTLT
+1060 SYYNVSYAPGTLT

-1080 VTITGVNKTHVYDGK
+1080 VTITGVNETAVYDGT

-1101 YNYSFTGKPN
+1101 YNYSFNGKPN

-1122 AIAKRTDVGTTTMG
+1122 AIARRTDVGTTYMG

-1144 TSANYDVTIKAVN
+1144 TSANYDVTIKAVI
-1157 DGYVTITPIET
+1157 DGYVTITPVTDKVTVTVTENGAIVTYDGNEHSVKGYKSMTADNALYDVATSVKATET
-1168 EIVITANSASKIYDG
+1168 AAWTAKGTNAGEYPVGIAAGDFENINKNFKNVTFKVVDGVLKINPITENTITITANSNEKTYDG
-1183 TPLTNNGFTF
+1183 TPLTDNGFDYTK
-1193 TEGVL
+1193 GVL
-1198 VKGDVLTAVVEG
+1198 VDGDELTAVVEG
-1210 SATNVGDEGKN
+1210 SATNVGDEGVNK
-1221 VVKSY
+1221 VMSY
-1226 RVMRGDVDVT
+1226 KVTRNGEDVT
-1236 GNYTFGNS
+1236 KNYTF
-1244 IDGKLTIN
+1244 T
-1252 KREVTLTSA
+1252 
-1261 SDSKTYD
+1261 DS
-1268 GKPLTNGNVTIG
+1268 V
-1280 GSGFADGEGAT
+1280 
-1291 FNVTGT
+1291 
-1297 ITNVGKMPNDF
+1297 
-1308 TYTLNEGTNANN
+1308 
-1320 YTITPT
+1320 
-1326 AGELEV
+1326 
-1332 TPVTDEVVVT
+1332 
-1342 ITGHKVTTKYDGT
+1342 
-1355 EHAASGY
+1355 
-1362 DVSISNELY
+1362 
-1371 KEADFTFTGSAEVK
+1371 
-1385 ATDASDTA
+1385 
-1393 YAMGLK
+1393 
-1399 DTDFANKNGNFSN
+1399 
-1412 VKFVVTD
+1412 D

-1427 TVTLESKGGSK
+1427 TVTLTSETASKP
-1438 EYDGTPLT
+1438 YDGTPLT
-1446 KPDVTVGGDG
+1446 KPVVTVSGDG

-1491 KEKNYTISREEGK
+1491 KETNYTISKNEGK

-1512 EGKTITVTANSD
+1512 EGKTITVTAKSD

-1539 HAGALVEGDVLTAV
+1539 HAGALVEGDVLIAV

-1567 VTSYRVM
+1567 VTSYKVM

-1594 TVTLRGVTFTGESK
+1594 TVTARGVTFTGESK

-1616 QRITGITQSGL
+1616 QSITGITQSGL
-1627 VEGHRYEDLTYK
+1627 VKGHRYEDLTYK

-1678 LTITNASFTVTF
+1678 LTITNASFIVTF

-1709 TVAGLK
+1709 TVDGLK

-1721 NLTYAAKGTDKG
+1721 GLTYAAKGTDKG

-1770 VETEVVVTITGH
+1770 VETEVIVTITGH
-1782 KATVTY
+1782 KDTVTY

-1808 EADFTFTGSAE
+1808 EADFTFTGTAE

-1867 ETLEYAYDYANPA
+1867 ETLEYAYDYANPM
-1880 AHPADDVARYTVEAA
+1880 AHPADNVARYTVEAA

-1943 TDNYTI
+1943 TANYTI

-1964 DPGKETTSVQTN
+1964 DPGKETTSVHTN

-1999 VVVTDSMAEIQDSAG
+1999 VVVTDSMAEIQDSVG

-2049 NAYAGDANGSLT
+2049 NAYAGDASGSLT

-2086 KYVVRYY
+2086 EYVVRYY

-2113 TEVTEEPAAI
+2113 TEVTEKPAAI

-2178 KGENKDQDDQTI
+2178 KGENKDQADQTI
-2190 AADFSAIIVGAKGV
+2190 AADFSAITVGAKGV

-2258 DGTPLTDNG
+2258 DGTPLTDSG
-2267 FDFTQG
+2267 FDYTQG

-2300 KSYAVKRGETD
+2300 KSYKVMRGETD
-2311 VTKNYTFGNSI
+2311 VTKNYTFGNSN

-2338 TASKPYDG
+2338 TASKEYDG

-2355 VGGDGFV
+2355 VTGDGFV
-2362 DGEVTD
+2362 AGEVSD
-2368 VKATGSVTFVHEG
+2368 IKATGSATFVDDG
-2381 EVTNAITYTEGANF
+2381 EVTNAITFTTG
-2395 KEKNYTISR
+2395 EKFNEDNYTITKN
-2404 EEGKLSIT
+2404 EGKLSIT
-2412 KREGEGKTITVTAN
+2412 QRTDIIVITTPTRSRAYNGRKLLDYSCTYTGTIADGDELIMTFPEDDGLINAGSKPNQYERYRVERK
-2426 SDEKVYDGAPLTN
+2426 SDGRNVTN
-2439 NGFTH
+2439 N
-2444 AGALVEGDVLTAVV
+2444 
-2458 EGSQTDVGSSDNVVT
+2458 
-2473 SYVVMRG
+2473 
-2480 ETDVTTSYTFTD
+2480 YTFGESIIGT
-2492 SVKGALTV
+2492 LTV
-2500 TPVEIELTANSAS
+2500 TPVAIELTAAS
-2513 KQYDGTALTD
+2513 DSKAYDGTPLTNSN
-2523 GGYSITKGAFV
+2523 YTITKGAFV
-2534 DEEGLASVTVVGSQT
+2534 DGEGLATVTIAGSQT
-2549 FVGESANRITAHTLK
+2549 LVGASANTITGHTLK
-2564 ENTLAKNYSIKYVN
+2564 DNTLAQNYTITYQPGELK
-2578 GKLTVTRNE
+2578 VTQNE
-2587 KVIKVTANSH
+2587 KVITITANSH
-2597 TWEYDGQAHSDG
+2597 TWEYDGQPHSDG
-2609 GYTVEYDGKT
+2609 GYTVEYDGQT

-2704 VEYDGR
+2704 VEYDGK

-2720 QIEVGTSYTVTN
+2720 QIELGTSYTVTN

-2763 VIVDGNGVEVTAN
+2763 VIVDRNGVEVTAN

-2856 ENKLVPSGAKI
+2856 ENRLVPSGAKI

-2905 AVEYDGQKHEVNGYE
+2905 TVEYDGQKHEVNGYE

-2939 ATAHAEGT
+2939 ARAHAEGT

-2986 LDKEKLVKIT
+2986 LDEKNLVKIT

-3057 NAAIIVD
+3057 KTAIIVD
-3064 ENDND
+3064 KNDND

-3107 HSDGGYT
+3107 HTDGGYT

-3121 YPVAAGEFAT
+3121 YPVEAGEFAT

-3168 GAVVNDQYKTITRV
+3168 GTVVNDQYKTITRV

-3210 EYDGKAHGANLNAK
+3210 EYDGSAHGAKLNAK

-3251 TGSQTNVGVYEE
+3251 TGSQTNVGVYAE

-3269 KAGATRIVIRDAEGN
+3269 KAGATRIVIRDKDDN

-3322 LGDEIEFTITV
+3322 LGDKIEFTITV

-3339 DVENVIVTDASAEI
+3339 DVENVIVTDANAEI

-3366 TATITIIAAK
+3366 TATIAIIAAK

-3435 SNWEG
+3435 SDWEG
-3440 KADGAK
+3440 KA
-3446 LELGTKITYTITV
+3446 T
-3459 KNTGNV
+3459 
-3465 PYTNVNFTDLL
+3465 
-3476 QNGDATVTGEIPTYG
+3476 
-3491 TLAVNEEK
+3491 
-3499 SFTVEYIVTEADLLK
+3499 
-3514 ESINNKVTAEA
+3514 
-3525 DEIEYTY
+3525 
-3532 YEGETEK
+3532 
-3539 TGKATPK
+3539 
-3546 GEAEVGD
+3546 
-3553 RTDDAKASTISTK
+3553 
-3566 TTTSTPANGKGYALG
+3566 
-3581 ETITYDIVVTND
+3581 
-3593 GNLTVTSIEVVDNL
+3593 
-3607 EGAEIKA
+3607 
-3614 GNGYD
+3614 
-3619 VVNGKAVIA
+3619 
-3628 ELKPGE
+3628 
-3634 SVTVKVEYV
+3634 
-3643 VTEADIL
+3643 
-3650 AGKVVNDATV
+3650 
-3660 TGKGPGTDPEPDE
+3660 
-3673 PKTDDPTD
+3673 
-3681 EPKATLE
+3681 
-3688 IVKAV
+3688 
-3693 EGNPEN
+3693 
-3699 GTSYALGEKI
+3699 
-3709 TYTLTVKV
+3709 
-3717 GADNNVTVKDVRV
+3717 
-3730 TDTLLTAENVNAK
+3730 
-3743 IVEIAGGY
+3743 
-3751 TLNATGEI
+3751 
-3759 ELPDM
+3759 
-3764 APGAADVVI
+3764 
-3773 TYTYTVQES
+3773 
-3782 DLGSGAYGS
+3782 
-3791 VHNAAVSKGT
+3791 
-3801 TPDPDPE
+3801 
-3808 NPNPKPIDPK
+3808 
-3818 DEDKKD
+3818 
-3824 IPTNIRLVITA
+3824 
-3835 KDNPGIEY
+3835 
-3843 DGDAHGENGYDAT
+3843 
-3856 GLATGHEITSVTIS
+3856 
-3870 GSRTNV
+3870 
-3876 GYYTDELEPSDAVI
+3876 
-3890 KEGNEDVTSHY
+3890 
-3901 EITYVP
+3901 
-3907 GDLEIIRRGLDEKNP
+3907 
-3922 VQIIAK
+3922 
-3928 PNTVEYDGK
+3928 
-3937 AHGAKLNAK
+3937 
-3946 GEIELG
+3946 
-3952 TSYTTAR
+3952 
-3959 LVDGHYVD
+3959 
-3967 ETTLDITGSQ
+3967 
-3977 TNVGVY
+3977 
-3983 EEELKPAVKA
+3983 
-3993 GATRIVIR
+3993 
-4001 DAEGNDVTDNYALTL
+4001 
-4016 VNATLTITGDKL
+4016 
-4028 IPDKKAEDEN
+4028 
-4038 IESNYKLGD
+4038 
-4047 EIEFTITVKNVSIYD
+4047 
-4062 VENVIVTDASAEIQA
+4062 
-4077 GDGYTV
+4077 
-4083 SADKHTATITI
+4083 
-4094 IAAKSEIRIKA
+4094 
-4105 LHTVTSEDI
+4105 
-4114 LAGKVGNVAN
+4114 
-4124 VEWKDGETTVTKT
+4124 
-4137 VDDDTTKLTPPN
+4137 
-4149 VTLNVTKTSNW
+4149 
-4160 EGKADGAKLE
+4160 GAKLE

-4303 ETITYDIVV
+4303 ETITYEIKV

-4425 YKLGEKITYKLTV
+4425 YALGEKITYTLTV
-4438 KVGADNNVTVKNIRV
+4438 KVGADNNVTVKDVRV

-4498 TYTVQESDLGSEAY
+4498 TYTVQESDLGSGAY

-4533 NPKPVDPK
+4533 NPKPDDPK

-4552 RLVIMANNNTG
+4552 RLVITANNNTG

-4669 KIANVT
+4669 EIANVT

-4696 NAAGE
+4696 NAAEE

-4722 ADGFVDVTVTK
+4722 SDGFVDVTITK

-4967 ADAGNTD
+4967 ADSDNED
-4974 KLRPSELTFN
+4974 KLRPNALSFD
-4984 LYKTVGDG
+4984 LYKTVGGG
-4992 EKELVQ
+4992 ERELVLQ
-4998 EFQLKSSNGNSVWK
+4998 FQLRSSTGTSVWK
-5012 HKDLRTTLEGLNV
+5012 YKDLRTTIGGLNV
-5025 YENGEKVHYSI
+5025 YENGEKIHYSI
-5036 EETTK
+5036 EETTVI
-5041 LEGYTVK
+5041 EGYTVK

>member
-66 EFARQILKDGQTL
+66 EFARQILKNGETL
-79 NNPGTPD
+79 NNPGTPTAD
-86 AGSPNK
+86 SANK

-131 VFFTNPNGEVMVTKK
+131 VFFTNEKGEVMVTKK
-146 GYKGDKIS
+146 GANGDKIS
-154 TEGVTYP
+154 TEDVTYP
-161 VGNEES
+161 VDNEQS
-167 IVGWEDASGNL
+167 IVGWKDASGNL

-183 LNGSDVTLKARVEQG
+183 LNGRDVTLTAKVENG
-198 HWITFDSQ
+198 HWITYDSQ

-231 GYTFHHWSAAVGG
+231 GYTFRHWSATVGG
-244 AAFTFGNALT
+244 AAFNFGNALT

-292 KYGATGAQTSAA
+292 KYGTTGAQTSAA
-304 AKSYPGFTAQDITQQ
+304 AKSYTGFTAQTIAQQ
-319 TIAGDGSTIVNVY
+319 TIAGDGSTIVSVY
-332 YLRNVYKVNFN
+332 YKRNVYEVKFYSNSSWYSSS
-343 EKHKHTYDRR
+343 EE
-353 TGNFFSGYTYYG
+353 YT
-365 GCYPQNGGSSTI
+365 S
-377 CGLST
+377 LR
-382 DSWVATQTITAKY
+382 ITAKY
-395 GANISTQWPVGTFWY
+395 GANISNRWPTYNGSNTWSTTDGGTTY
-410 VTQDDQTTAQSNLDT
+410 QVNIDT
-425 MPLGGKEFYGKAEGS
+425 MPLNGAKFYGPKTGS
-440 GTANYYVQVLPG
+440 SSESAHYYVEVLPG
-452 ESGTENAGGKTYKLD
+452 ESGTTVSGVTYKLHHKD
-467 HTDTGYTNG
+467 TSPGTGYSV
-476 TVTDEERYEMT
+476 TVEDQYPIT
-487 GFTCNL
+487 GFTFN
-493 QHSAKNGA
+493 SSPSTSIGGN
-501 SYPGA
+501 YNNA
-506 KFYYDR
+506 KFYYTR
-512 NSYNVVYINN
+512 NSYNIVYVS
-522 GVTVKTTSY
+522 GGQTVNTASKKF
-531 YYEQS
+531 EES
-536 ISDAGS
+536 IADAGS
-542 YTPARPSTLPDTFTF
+542 YTPTVKPAGMEDYDF
-557 GGWYADPAG
+557 GGWHADPAG
-566 GQAYTFNGKTMPAQN
+566 EQAYTFTGKTMPAQN
-581 VTVYAKWNEPTVN
+581 VTVYAKWNKPVYN
-594 GTAHIKID
+594 GTIYLTIE
-602 GTDAG
+602 GTG
-607 TTLEGVK
+607 SSITLNVPKGD
-614 YGGTITEQL
+614 TIETAL
-623 NALQETIMQDK
+623 NEKQAEIMAQVGE
-634 DGYTWRGW
+634 GYTWRGW
-642 RTGPNGTGEPFN
+642 RTGKDGTGEPFN
-654 VDTKIY
+654 PQTHITTDV
-660 SDITLYPYYTK
+660 TLYPYYTK

-679 VSGKNDVTAPE
+679 VSGKNDVTAPV

-701 DLMSTDKLV
+701 DLMSPGKLV

-736 SNHANEQNVI
+736 SNHANERNVI

-760 LTYKANGGTGEDEV
+760 LTYKANGGAGEDVVE
-774 KNLANNETVTTIANP
+774 NLANNATVTTKPADT

-794 YTFKGWDTDPKGEGS
+794 YTFKGWDTNPKGEGS
-809 IAPNTQV
+809 IAPDTQV

-824 NVLYAIC
+824 NVLYAIW

-933 ANDQTGA
+933 AEDQTGA
-940 KTIGETLTANKSD
+940 KTIGEELTANKSD

-1026 FSLSMTAAST
+1026 FSLSMTAEST

-1045 VIDESTVKYNGDAIP
+1045 VIDKDTVKYNGDAIP
-1060 SYYNVSHAPGTLT
+1060 SYYNVSYNPGTLT
-1073 VNKASAT
+1073 VKKASAT
-1080 VTITGVNKTHVYDGK
+1080 VTIKGVNETAVYDGK

-1111 EITISLKPNVL
+1111 EITISPKPNVL
-1122 AIAKRTDVGTTTMG
+1122 AIARRTDVGTTYMG

-1144 TSANYDVTIKAVN
+1144 TSANYDVTITAVN
-1157 DGYVTITPIET
+1157 DGYVTITPVTDKVTVTVTENGDIVTYDGNEHSVKGYKSMTADNELYDVTKSVKATET
-1168 EIVITANSASKIYDG
+1168 AAWTAKGTDAGEYPVGIAAGDFENTNKNFTNVAFVIVDGVLKINPVADEVIVTVTENGATVTYDGNEHSIKGYKSMTADNALYDVTKSVKATETAAWTAKGTDAGEYPVGIAAGDFENTNKNFTNVTFNIVDGVLKINPITENTITITANSAS
-1183 TPLTNNGFTF
+1183 
-1193 TEGVL
+1193 
-1198 VKGDVLTAVVEG
+1198 
-1210 SATNVGDEGKN
+1210 
-1221 VVKSY
+1221 
-1226 RVMRGDVDVT
+1226 
-1236 GNYTFGNS
+1236 
-1244 IDGKLTIN
+1244 
-1252 KREVTLTSA
+1252 
-1261 SDSKTYD
+1261 
-1268 GKPLTNGNVTIG
+1268 
-1280 GSGFADGEGAT
+1280 
-1291 FNVTGT
+1291 
-1297 ITNVGKMPNDF
+1297 
-1308 TYTLNEGTNANN
+1308 
-1320 YTITPT
+1320 
-1326 AGELEV
+1326 
-1332 TPVTDEVVVT
+1332 
-1342 ITGHKVTTKYDGT
+1342 
-1355 EHAASGY
+1355 
-1362 DVSISNELY
+1362 
-1371 KEADFTFTGSAEVK
+1371 
-1385 ATDASDTA
+1385 
-1393 YAMGLK
+1393 
-1399 DTDFANKNGNFSN
+1399 
-1412 VKFVVTD
+1412 
-1419 GSLTINKR
+1419 
-1427 TVTLESKGGSK
+1427 
-1438 EYDGTPLT
+1438 
-1446 KPDVTVGGDG
+1446 
-1456 FVDGE
+1456 
-1461 VTDVKATGSV
+1461 
-1471 TFVHEG
+1471 
-1477 EVTNAITYTEGANF
+1477 
-1491 KEKNYTISREEGK
+1491 
-1504 LSITKREG
+1504 
-1512 EGKTITVTANSD
+1512 
-1524 EKVYDGAPLTNNGFT
+1524 
-1539 HAGALVEGDVLTAV
+1539 
-1553 VEGSQTDVGSSDNV
+1553 
-1567 VTSYRVM
+1567 
-1574 RGETDVTTSYTFT
+1574 
-1587 ESGKGAL
+1587 
-1594 TVTLRGVTFTGESK
+1594 
-1608 SLPYTGGM
+1608 
-1616 QRITGITQSGL
+1616 
-1627 VEGHRYEDLTYK
+1627 
-1639 AEGQNVGSYD
+1639 
-1649 GAFSGDVVIKDAQGN
+1649 
-1664 DVTKNY
+1664 
-1670 NVTKTPGK
+1670 
-1678 LTITNASFTVTF
+1678 
-1690 TGESDTKVY
+1690 
-1699 NGSEQ
+1699 
-1704 SITGI
+1704 
-1709 TVAGLK
+1709 
-1715 TGHRYE
+1715 
-1721 NLTYAAKGTDKG
+1721 
-1733 EYVGAFTG
+1733 
-1741 TVKILDENNV
+1741 
-1751 DVTENYAIT
+1751 
-1760 QTPGKLTITA
+1760 
-1770 VETEVVVTITGH
+1770 
-1782 KATVTY
+1782 
-1788 DGAEHTV
+1788 
-1795 TGYDVSISNELYK
+1795 
-1808 EADFTFTGSAE
+1808 
-1819 VKGTGANTYPMGLKV
+1819 
-1834 SDFRNDSKNFT
+1834 
-1845 NVKFVVNDGELVIS
+1845 
-1859 KRPVKVYA
+1859 
-1867 ETLEYAYDYANPA
+1867 
-1880 AHPADDVARYTVEAA
+1880 
-1895 NGDRG
+1895 
-1900 LLTGD
+1900 
-1905 ALNADVLYDGQSTQT
+1905 
-1920 LIGVYQAVA
+1920 
-1929 QIAAAKITNANGDV
+1929 
-1943 TDNYTI
+1943 
-1949 EKVDSTLTIKGNDPI
+1949 
-1964 DPGKETTSVQTN
+1964 
-1976 YTVGDVIEYKITV
+1976 
-1989 KNVSRDEATN
+1989 
-1999 VVVTDSMAEIQDSAG
+1999 
-2014 YTVSEDRHTAT
+2014 
-2025 IASIPAGGTVL
+2025 
-2036 VYARHTV
+2036 
-2043 TAEDVE
+2043 
-2049 NAYAGDANGSLT
+2049 
-2061 NVANIKFGDWNKDVE
+2061 
-2076 GDHDELNDTY
+2076 
-2086 KYVVRYY
+2086 
-2093 WNNYTSVQPH
+2093 
-2103 EEKKLTARVG
+2103 
-2113 TEVTEEPAAI
+2113 
-2123 EGYTP
+2123 
-2128 VSADS
+2128 
-2133 RKLTISADQSKNVI
+2133 
-2147 EFYYYKNVELTA
+2147 
-2159 NSETYTYD
+2159 
-2167 GAEKQVNGFTI
+2167 
-2178 KGENKDQDDQTI
+2178 
-2190 AADFSAIIVGAKGV
+2190 
-2204 DAGEYPANF
+2204 
-2213 AENTVG
+2213 
-2219 AVDKT
+2219 
-2224 GRYIVTAANNGKLV
+2224 
-2238 INPVTG
+2238 
-2244 QLITITA
+2244 
-2251 NSNEKTY
+2251 KTY

-2267 FDFTQG
+2267 FTFTQG
-2273 VLADGDVLTAVV
+2273 VLADGDELTAVV

-2300 KSYAVKRGETD
+2300 KSYVVKRGETD
-2311 VTKNYTFGNSI
+2311 VTNNYTFGESI
-2322 DGKLTINKRTV
+2322 IGTLTV
-2333 TLKSE
+2333 TPVAIEL
-2338 TASKPYDG
+2338 TAASDSKAYDG
-2346 TPLTKPDVT
+2346 TPLTNSD
-2355 VGGDGFV
+2355 
-2362 DGEVTD
+2362 
-2368 VKATGSVTFVHEG
+2368 
-2381 EVTNAITYTEGANF
+2381 
-2395 KEKNYTISR
+2395 YTI
-2404 EEGKLSIT
+2404 
-2412 KREGEGKTITVTAN
+2412 
-2426 SDEKVYDGAPLTN
+2426 TN
-2439 NGFTH
+2439 
-2444 AGALVEGDVLTAVV
+2444 
-2458 EGSQTDVGSSDNVVT
+2458 
-2473 SYVVMRG
+2473 
-2480 ETDVTTSYTFTD
+2480 
-2492 SVKGALTV
+2492 
-2500 TPVEIELTANSAS
+2500 
-2513 KQYDGTALTD
+2513 
-2523 GGYSITKGAFV
+2523 GAFV
-2534 DEEGLASVTVVGSQT
+2534 DEEGLAAVTIAGSQT
-2549 FVGESANRITAHTLK
+2549 LVGASANTITGHTLK
-2564 ENTLAKNYSIKYVN
+2564 ENTLAQNYTITYQPGELK
-2578 GKLTVTRNE
+2578 VTQNE
-2587 KVIKVTANSH
+2587 KAITITANSH
-2597 TWEYDGQAHSDG
+2597 TWEYDGQPHSDG
-2609 GYTVEYDGKT
+2609 GYTVEYDGQT

-2746 SETDAGVYADKL
+2746 SETDAGVYADRL
-2758 VPGNA
+2758 VPGSA

-2856 ENKLVPSGAKI
+2856 ENRLVPSGAKI

-2905 AVEYDGQKHEVNGYE
+2905 TVEYDGQKHEVNGYE

-2929 TEADFGFADG
+2929 TKDDFGLKDG
-2939 ATAHAEGT
+2939 AAAHAEGT

-2986 LDKEKLVKIT
+2986 LDEKNLVKIT
-2996 AADNSVFYDG
+2996 AANNSVFYDG

-3028 YLAAGHKVQTVA
+3028 YLADGHKVQTVA

-3057 NAAIIVD
+3057 KTAIIVD
-3064 ENDND
+3064 KNDND

-3107 HSDGGYT
+3107 HTDGGYT

-3168 GAVVNDQYKTITRV
+3168 GTVVNDQYKTITRV

-3188 TRRGDSEDEDKKVRI
+3188 TRRGDSEDEDKKVKI

-3251 TGSQTNVGVYEE
+3251 TGSQTNVGVYAE

-3269 KAGATRIVIRDAEGN
+3269 KAGATRIVIRDKDGN

-3322 LGDEIEFTITV
+3322 LGDKIEFTITV

-3366 TATITIIAAK
+3366 TATIAIIAAK

-3435 SNWEG
+3435 SDWEG
-3440 KADGAK
+3440 KA
-3446 LELGTKITYTITV
+3446 T
-3459 KNTGNV
+3459 
-3465 PYTNVNFTDLL
+3465 
-3476 QNGDATVTGEIPTYG
+3476 
-3491 TLAVNEEK
+3491 
-3499 SFTVEYIVTEADLLK
+3499 
-3514 ESINNKVTAEA
+3514 
-3525 DEIEYTY
+3525 
-3532 YEGETEK
+3532 
-3539 TGKATPK
+3539 
-3546 GEAEVGD
+3546 
-3553 RTDDAKASTISTK
+3553 
-3566 TTTSTPANGKGYALG
+3566 
-3581 ETITYDIVVTND
+3581 
-3593 GNLTVTSIEVVDNL
+3593 
-3607 EGAEIKA
+3607 
-3614 GNGYD
+3614 
-3619 VVNGKAVIA
+3619 
-3628 ELKPGE
+3628 
-3634 SVTVKVEYV
+3634 
-3643 VTEADIL
+3643 
-3650 AGKVVNDATV
+3650 
-3660 TGKGPGTDPEPDE
+3660 
-3673 PKTDDPTD
+3673 
-3681 EPKATLE
+3681 
-3688 IVKAV
+3688 
-3693 EGNPEN
+3693 
-3699 GTSYALGEKI
+3699 
-3709 TYTLTVKV
+3709 
-3717 GADNNVTVKDVRV
+3717 
-3730 TDTLLTAENVNAK
+3730 
-3743 IVEIAGGY
+3743 
-3751 TLNATGEI
+3751 
-3759 ELPDM
+3759 
-3764 APGAADVVI
+3764 
-3773 TYTYTVQES
+3773 
-3782 DLGSGAYGS
+3782 
-3791 VHNAAVSKGT
+3791 
-3801 TPDPDPE
+3801 
-3808 NPNPKPIDPK
+3808 
-3818 DEDKKD
+3818 
-3824 IPTNIRLVITA
+3824 
-3835 KDNPGIEY
+3835 
-3843 DGDAHGENGYDAT
+3843 
-3856 GLATGHEITSVTIS
+3856 
-3870 GSRTNV
+3870 
-3876 GYYTDELEPSDAVI
+3876 
-3890 KEGNEDVTSHY
+3890 
-3901 EITYVP
+3901 
-3907 GDLEIIRRGLDEKNP
+3907 
-3922 VQIIAK
+3922 
-3928 PNTVEYDGK
+3928 
-3937 AHGAKLNAK
+3937 
-3946 GEIELG
+3946 
-3952 TSYTTAR
+3952 
-3959 LVDGHYVD
+3959 
-3967 ETTLDITGSQ
+3967 
-3977 TNVGVY
+3977 
-3983 EEELKPAVKA
+3983 
-3993 GATRIVIR
+3993 
-4001 DAEGNDVTDNYALTL
+4001 
-4016 VNATLTITGDKL
+4016 
-4028 IPDKKAEDEN
+4028 
-4038 IESNYKLGD
+4038 
-4047 EIEFTITVKNVSIYD
+4047 
-4062 VENVIVTDASAEIQA
+4062 
-4077 GDGYTV
+4077 
-4083 SADKHTATITI
+4083 
-4094 IAAKSEIRIKA
+4094 
-4105 LHTVTSEDI
+4105 
-4114 LAGKVGNVAN
+4114 
-4124 VEWKDGETTVTKT
+4124 
-4137 VDDDTTKLTPPN
+4137 
-4149 VTLNVTKTSNW
+4149 
-4160 EGKADGAKLE
+4160 GAKLE

-4303 ETITYDIVV
+4303 ETITYEIKV

-4344 SVATIAELKPGQTV
+4344 SVAMIAELKPGQTV

-4397 GTDDPTDKPKA
+4397 GTEDPTDKPKA

-4425 YKLGEKITYKLTV
+4425 YKLGEKITYTLTV

-4498 TYTVQESDLGSEAY
+4498 TYTVQESDLGSGAY

-4533 NPKPVDPK
+4533 NPKPDDPK

-4696 NAAGE
+4696 NEAGE

-4722 ADGFVDVTVTK
+4722 SDGFVDVTITK

-4807 YANFNDVNTL
+4807 YTNFNDVNTL

-4910 GETISY
+4910 GEKVGY

-4942 EAAREVTITNRY
+4942 EAPHEVTITNRY

-4967 ADAGNTD
+4967 ADSDNED
-4974 KLRPSELTFN
+4974 KLRPNALSFD
-4984 LYKTVGDG
+4984 LYKTVGGG
-4992 EKELVQ
+4992 ERELVLQ
-4998 EFQLKSSNGNSVWK
+4998 FQLRSSTGTSVWK
-5012 HKDLRTTLEGLNV
+5012 YKDLRTTIGGLNV
-5025 YENGEKVHYSI
+5025 YENGEKIHYSI
-5036 EETTK
+5036 EETTVI
-5041 LEGYTVK
+5041 EGYTVK

>member
-36 GTDTGSGISLRSIV
+36 GTETGSGISLRSIV

-86 AGSPNK
+86 AGSANK
-92 EFVGWF
+92 EFTGWR
-98 DESGNQLTFPITA
+98 DGDNNAPTFGA
-111 SVGSAS
+111 V
-117 STVTVNARFADVYF
+117 TVTETKTITYHAQFADVYF
-131 VFFTNPNGEVMVTKK
+131 VFFTNEKGEVMVTKK
-146 GYKGDKIS
+146 GANGDTIS

-161 VGNEES
+161 VGNEQS
-167 IVGWEDASGNL
+167 IVGWKDASGNL

-183 LNGSDVTLKARVEQG
+183 LNGSDVTLTARVENG
-198 HWITFDSQ
+198 HWITYDSQ

-231 GYTFHHWSAAVGG
+231 GYTFRHWSATVGG

-292 KYGATGAQTSAA
+292 KYGTTGAQTSAA
-304 AKSYPGFTAQDITQQ
+304 AKSYTGFTAQTIAQQ

-332 YLRNVYKVNFN
+332 YKRNVYNVQFYERKSNRWQEIPN
-343 EKHKHTYDRR
+343 LK
-353 TGNFFSGYTYYG
+353 
-365 GCYPQNGGSSTI
+365 
-377 CGLST
+377 
-382 DSWVATQTITAKY
+382 ITAKY
-395 GANISTQWPVGTFWY
+395 QAFIGDKWPTYNGSSTWSTTSNYSWSSGLQGPYQVNIE
-410 VTQDDQTTAQSNLDT
+410 T
-425 MPLGGKEFYGKAEGS
+425 MPLNGAKFYGPKTGS
-440 GTANYYVQVLPG
+440 SSESAHYYVEVLPG
-452 ESGTENAGGKTYKLD
+452 ETGETVSGRTYKLH
-467 HTDTGYTNG
+467 HTDTSPGTGYTV
-476 TVTDEERYEMT
+476 TVEDQYPIT
-487 GFTCNL
+487 GFTFN
-493 QHSAKNGA
+493 SSPSTSIGEN
-501 SYPGA
+501 YNNA
-506 KFYYDR
+506 KFYYTR
-512 NSYNVVYINN
+512 NSYNIVYVS
-522 GVTVKTTSY
+522 GGQTVNTASKKF
-531 YYEQS
+531 EES
-536 ISDAGS
+536 IADAGS
-542 YTPARPSTLPDTFTF
+542 YTPTVKPAGMEDYDF
-557 GGWYADPAG
+557 GGWHADPAG
-566 GQAYTFNGKTMPAQN
+566 EQAYTFTGKTMPAQN
-581 VTVYAKWNEPTVN
+581 VTVYAKWNKPVYN
-594 GTAHIKID
+594 GTIYLTIE
-602 GTDAG
+602 G
-607 TTLEGVK
+607 TTGSSITLSVPKGD
-614 YGGTITEQL
+614 TIETAL
-623 NALQETIMQDK
+623 NEKQAEIMAQVGE
-634 DGYTWRGW
+634 GYTWRGW
-642 RTGPNGTGEPFN
+642 RTGKDGTGEPFN
-654 VDTKIY
+654 PQTQITTDV
-660 SDITLYPYYTK
+660 TLYPYYTK
-671 DGTFTVEY
+671 DGTFKVEY
-679 VSGKNDVTAPE
+679 DAVKNDVTAPV

-701 DLMSTDKLV
+701 DLMSPDKLV
-710 ADDGEYFLGWSDGA
+710 AADGEYFLGWSDGA

-760 LTYKANGGTGEDEV
+760 LTYKANGGAGADVVE
-774 KNLANNETVTTIANP
+774 NLANNETVTTIANP

-809 IAPNTQV
+809 IAPDTQV
-816 QVDNNGGE
+816 QVDNNGE
-824 NVLYAIC
+824 NVLYAIW

-845 QNTDGSYPQK
+845 QNVDGTYTLDHSDK
-855 ANESVVR
+855 RTA
-862 NDGTTDTT
+862 TTDTT
-870 VSVKDSDKLPQDGGK
+870 VSVTADDKAAKENNK
-885 YVFDESNA
+885 YVYDESAA
-893 NNVLSGVVAGDG
+893 NVESGIVKGDG
-905 SLVLKLYF
+905 TLVLKLYF

-922 HHYLNGTTVKV
+922 HHYLNDTTVKV
-933 ANDQTGA
+933 AEDQTGT
-940 KTIGETLTANKSD
+940 KTIGETLTANESD
-953 ALYPAYAAAEV
+953 ALYPAYAAAKV
-964 AGYVPSQKIEIVADE
+964 VRYAPSQQITIN
-979 TKNVITVYYAVPLTI
+979 TTGNVITVYYTMPLTI
-994 TAKDAEKTY
+994 TAGSADKTY
-1003 DGQPLTQPDFTVEG
+1003 DGQPLTQPDFTMKG

-1036 ITNAGSTPN
+1036 ITNVGNTPN
-1045 VIDESTVKYNGDAIP
+1045 VIDRDTVKYNGDKIP
-1060 SYYNVSHAPGTLT
+1060 SYYSVSYEPGTLT

-1080 VTITGVNKTHVYDGK
+1080 VTITGVNETAVYDGR

-1122 AIAKRTDVGTTTMG
+1122 AIARRTDVGTTYMG

-1446 KPDVTVGGDG
+1446 KPVVTVGGDG

-1491 KEKNYTISREEGK
+1491 KETNYTISKDEGK

-1512 EGKTITVTANSD
+1512 EGKTITVTAKSD

-1567 VTSYRVM
+1567 VTSYKVM

-1594 TVTLRGVTFTGESK
+1594 TVTLRGVTFNGESK

-1616 QRITGITQSGL
+1616 QSITGITQSGL
-1627 VEGHRYEDLTYK
+1627 VEGHRYEGLTYK

-1670 NVTKTPGK
+1670 NVTKAPGK

-1690 TGESDTKVY
+1690 TGESAEKVY

-1709 TVAGLK
+1709 TVDGLK

-1760 QTPGKLTITA
+1760 QNPGKLTITA

-1782 KATVTY
+1782 KDTVTY
-1788 DGAEHTV
+1788 DGAEHAV

-1808 EADFTFTGSAE
+1808 EADFTFTGTAE

-1834 SDFRNDSKNFT
+1834 SDSRNDSKNFA
-1845 NVKFVVNDGELVIS
+1845 NVKFVVTDGELVIS
-1859 KRPVKVYA
+1859 KRPVMVYA

-1943 TDNYTI
+1943 TANYTI
-1949 EKVDSTLTIKGNDPI
+1949 EKVDSTLTIRGNDPI

-1999 VVVTDSMAEIQDSAG
+1999 VVVTDSMAEIQDSVG

-2086 KYVVRYY
+2086 EYVVRYY

-2113 TEVTEEPAAI
+2113 TEVTEKPAAI

-2178 KGENKDQDDQTI
+2178 KGENKDQADQTI
-2190 AADFSAIIVGAKGV
+2190 AADFSAITVGAKGV

-2251 NSNEKTY
+2251 NSASKTY

-2267 FDFTQG
+2267 FDYTQG
-2273 VLADGDVLTAVV
+2273 VLADGDELTAVV

-2300 KSYAVKRGETD
+2300 KSYVVKRGETD

-2338 TASKPYDG
+2338 TASKEYDG

-2355 VGGDGFV
+2355 VTGDGFV
-2362 DGEVTD
+2362 TGEVTD

-2395 KEKNYTISR
+2395 KETNYTISKD
-2404 EEGKLSIT
+2404 EGKLSIT
-2412 KREGEGKTITVTAN
+2412 KREGEGKTITVTAK

-2444 AGALVEGDVLTAVV
+2444 AGALVEGDVLIAVV

-2480 ETDVTTSYTFTD
+2480 ETDVTTSYTFGK
-2492 SVKGALTV
+2492 SMIGKLTV
-2500 TPVEIELTANSAS
+2500 TPVAIELTAASAS
-2513 KQYDGTALTD
+2513 KAYDGTPLTNSN
-2523 GGYSITKGAFV
+2523 YTITKGAFV
-2534 DEEGLASVTVVGSQT
+2534 DGEGLATVTIAGSQT
-2549 FVGESANRITAHTLK
+2549 LVGASANTITGHTLK
-2564 ENTLAKNYSIKYVN
+2564 DNTLAQNYTITYQPGELK
-2578 GKLTVTRNE
+2578 VTQNE
-2587 KVIKVTANSH
+2587 KAITITANSH
-2597 TWEYDGQAHSDG
+2597 TWEYDGQPHSDG
-2609 GYTVEYDGKT
+2609 GYTVEYDGQT

-2704 VEYDGR
+2704 VEYDG
-2710 PHGAKLNAAG
+2710 
-2720 QIEVGTSYTVTN
+2720 
-2732 LAEGHSVKTLAIEG
+2732 
-2746 SETDAGVYADKL
+2746 
-2758 VPGNA
+2758 
-2763 VIVDGNGVEVTAN
+2763 
-2776 YDITYVP
+2776 
-2783 GALTITRRGAG
+2783 
-2794 DMKVELKAAD
+2794 
-2804 NTVVY
+2804 
-2809 DGQPHGAKLNA
+2809 QPHGAKLNA

-2856 ENKLVPSGAKI
+2856 ENRLVPSGAKI

-2986 LDKEKLVKIT
+2986 LDKENLVKIT

-3047 VGVYEDRLVP
+3047 VGVYKNRLVP

-3069 VTTNY
+3069 VTRNY

-3107 HSDGGYT
+3107 HTDGGYT

-3157 VVTNVTITNEA
+3157 VVTNVTIANEA

-3188 TRRGDSEDEDKKVRI
+3188 TRRGDSEDEDRKVRI
-3203 IAEPNTV
+3203 IAE
-3210 EYDGKAHGANLNAK
+3210 
-3224 GEIELG
+3224 
-3230 TSYTTA
+3230 
-3236 RLVDGHYVDETTLDI
+3236 
-3251 TGSQTNVGVYEE
+3251 
-3263 ELKPAV
+3263 
-3269 KAGATRIVIRDAEGN
+3269 
-3284 DVTDNYALTLVNA
+3284 
-3297 TLTITGDK
+3297 
-3305 LIPDKKAEDENI
+3305 
-3317 ESNYK
+3317 
-3322 LGDEIEFTITV
+3322 
-3333 KNVSIY
+3333 
-3339 DVENVIVTDASAEI
+3339 
-3353 QAGDGYTVSADKH
+3353 
-3366 TATITIIAAK
+3366 
-3376 SEIRIK
+3376 
-3382 ALHTVTSEDILAG
+3382 
-3395 KVGNVANVEWKDGET
+3395 
-3410 TVTKTVD
+3410 
-3417 DDTTKL
+3417 
-3423 TPPNVTLNVTKT
+3423 
-3435 SNWEG
+3435 
-3440 KADGAK
+3440 
-3446 LELGTKITYTITV
+3446 
-3459 KNTGNV
+3459 
-3465 PYTNVNFTDLL
+3465 
-3476 QNGDATVTGEIPTYG
+3476 
-3491 TLAVNEEK
+3491 
-3499 SFTVEYIVTEADLLK
+3499 
-3514 ESINNKVTAEA
+3514 
-3525 DEIEYTY
+3525 
-3532 YEGETEK
+3532 
-3539 TGKATPK
+3539 
-3546 GEAEVGD
+3546 
-3553 RTDDAKASTISTK
+3553 
-3566 TTTSTPANGKGYALG
+3566 
-3581 ETITYDIVVTND
+3581 
-3593 GNLTVTSIEVVDNL
+3593 
-3607 EGAEIKA
+3607 
-3614 GNGYD
+3614 
-3619 VVNGKAVIA
+3619 
-3628 ELKPGE
+3628 
-3634 SVTVKVEYV
+3634 
-3643 VTEADIL
+3643 
-3650 AGKVVNDATV
+3650 
-3660 TGKGPGTDPEPDE
+3660 
-3673 PKTDDPTD
+3673 
-3681 EPKATLE
+3681 
-3688 IVKAV
+3688 
-3693 EGNPEN
+3693 
-3699 GTSYALGEKI
+3699 
-3709 TYTLTVKV
+3709 
-3717 GADNNVTVKDVRV
+3717 
-3730 TDTLLTAENVNAK
+3730 
-3743 IVEIAGGY
+3743 
-3751 TLNATGEI
+3751 
-3759 ELPDM
+3759 
-3764 APGAADVVI
+3764 
-3773 TYTYTVQES
+3773 
-3782 DLGSGAYGS
+3782 
-3791 VHNAAVSKGT
+3791 
-3801 TPDPDPE
+3801 
-3808 NPNPKPIDPK
+3808 
-3818 DEDKKD
+3818 
-3824 IPTNIRLVITA
+3824 
-3835 KDNPGIEY
+3835 
-3843 DGDAHGENGYDAT
+3843 
-3856 GLATGHEITSVTIS
+3856 
-3870 GSRTNV
+3870 
-3876 GYYTDELEPSDAVI
+3876 
-3890 KEGNEDVTSHY
+3890 
-3901 EITYVP
+3901 
-3907 GDLEIIRRGLDEKNP
+3907 
-3922 VQIIAK
+3922 

-4001 DAEGNDVTDNYALTL
+4001 DKDGNDVTDNYALTL

-4062 VENVIVTDASAEIQA
+4062 VENVIVTDANAEIQA

-4083 SADKHTATITI
+4083 SADKHTATIAI

-4149 VTLNVTKTSNW
+4149 VTLNVTKTSDW
-4160 EGKADGAKLE
+4160 EGKATGAKLE

-4188 YTNVNFT
+4188 YTNVKFT

-4303 ETITYDIVV
+4303 ETITYEIKV

-4425 YKLGEKITYKLTV
+4425 YKLGEKITYTLTV
-4438 KVGADNNVTVKNIRV
+4438 KVGADNNVTVKNVRV

-4464 AKIVEIAGGYTLNAT
+4464 KKIVEIAGGYTLNAT

-4498 TYTVQESDLGSEAY
+4498 TYTVQESDLGSGAY

-4552 RLVIMANNNTG
+4552 RLVITANNNTG

-4686 ENVASGAKIV
+4686 ENAASGAKIV
-4696 NAAGE
+4696 NAAEE

-4722 ADGFVDVTVTK
+4722 SDGFVDVTITK

-4834 VESSTRLMI
+4834 AENSTRLMI

-4894 NDVWETTFEN
+4894 NDVWETLFED

-4927 TTYSTEKPIVGGDYD
+4927 ATYSNEKPIVGGDYD
-4942 EAAREVTITNRY
+4942 EVAREVTITNRY
-4954 EIKKMNIKVIKIW
+4954 EIKKLNLTVIKIW

-5041 LEGYTVK
+5041 LEGYRVS
-5048 YIDNDIV
+5048 YMDNDIV
-5055 GGNKVND
+5055 GGNKVKD
-5062 QYQTDF
+5062 QYQTEF
-5068 MTWVTNYHII
+5068 TTWVTNSHTL